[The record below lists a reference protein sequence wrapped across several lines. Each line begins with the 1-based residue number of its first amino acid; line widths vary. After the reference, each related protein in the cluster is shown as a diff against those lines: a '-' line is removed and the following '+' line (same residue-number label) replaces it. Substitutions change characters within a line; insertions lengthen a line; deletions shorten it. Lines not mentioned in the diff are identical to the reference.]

1 MTHHPKRK
9 RRSDTD
15 MGRRQR
21 RRQAIWG
28 PKKSSLDMRIH
39 GGKESNK
46 NLRMKAQLYATEE
59 QAMNYG
65 ARLAIAAA
73 TASRKTEA
81 TAA

>member
-15 MGRRQR
+15 MGRRRR

-46 NLRMKAQLYATEE
+46 NLRMKAQLYATE

-73 TASRKTEA
+73 STSRKTEA
-81 TAA
+81 TTA

>member
-1 MTHHPKRK
+1 
-9 RRSDTD
+9 
-15 MGRRQR
+15 
-21 RRQAIWG
+21 
-28 PKKSSLDMRIH
+28 MRVH

-73 TASRKTEA
+73 TASRKTGA

>member
-1 MTHHPKRK
+1 
-9 RRSDTD
+9 
-15 MGRRQR
+15 
-21 RRQAIWG
+21 
-28 PKKSSLDMRIH
+28 MRIH

-46 NLRMKAQLYATEE
+46 NLRMKAQLYATE

-73 TASRKTEA
+73 TASRKTGA